1 MIFIA
6 NVFSRRL
13 AMIQNVLFLYIYN
26 IYQRKAKKW
35 E

>member
-6 NVFSRRL
+6 DVFSRL
-13 AMIQNVLFLYIYN
+13 AMMQNVLFLYIYN

>member
-6 NVFSRRL
+6 NVFSRL

-35 E
+35 K